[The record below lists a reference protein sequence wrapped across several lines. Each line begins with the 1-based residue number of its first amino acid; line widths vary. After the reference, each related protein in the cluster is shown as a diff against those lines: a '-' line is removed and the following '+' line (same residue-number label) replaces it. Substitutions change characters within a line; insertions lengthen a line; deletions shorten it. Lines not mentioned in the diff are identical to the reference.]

1 MTMKCYIYPVYDKA
15 EGDDLETEDVYTD
28 AGVPVD
34 ALWKVCDMELT
45 EEQKRIAHMD
55 LNGTMYNVWGPCDE
69 EPRDY
74 FVVVNDEQLDAKLK
88 EFGQL
93 NYDAK
98 LKQLNQLN

>member
-1 MTMKCYIYPVYDKA
+1 MTMKCYIYPFYDKA
-15 EGDDLETEDVYTD
+15 SGEGLETEDTYTD
-28 AGVPVD
+28 AGVPMD
-34 ALWKVCDMELT
+34 GFWKVSDMELN
-45 EEQKRIAHMD
+45 EEQKRTAHMD
-55 LNGTMYNVWGPCDE
+55 LNGTMYNVWGPCDD

-98 LKQLNQLN
+98 LKQLNQFN